1 MMGAAALLD
10 MLKRFVPFCVFAMMV
25 LCALWAPRQASGIIV
40 HVQVHWSGQLSDY
53 NIGADSIIQ
62 IIVYNKAYDPP
73 GSTVEDNFDR
83 GRSGA
88 YLLSSTPEGH
98 EIIYEE
104 ALKETDRWF
113 DIDVPYVVKN
123 QYYTYVRIIS
133 REDDQ
138 DREYYWGITKPSKV
152 NGTYNIHNS
161 RWSTTTSSCPVN
173 SRSFPS
179 RRLLR

>member
-83 GRSGA
+83 GGA
-88 YLLSSTPEGH
+88 ARICFQARRKGMKSST
-98 EIIYEE
+98 
-104 ALKETDRWF
+104 
-113 DIDVPYVVKN
+113 
-123 QYYTYVRIIS
+123 
-133 REDDQ
+133 
-138 DREYYWGITKPSKV
+138 
-152 NGTYNIHNS
+152 
-161 RWSTTTSSCPVN
+161 
-173 SRSFPS
+173 
-179 RRLLR
+179 RRR